1 MVLMALFDCLDDT
14 KFVYKVVLSEMSK
27 DLKDIVFHE
36 HGRKVIL
43 YLLSGRDQT
52 YTHPQVIEIL
62 KQGDGN
68 PHSKKDA
75 PIRHQELL
83 QFVSPALFDFVKA
96 DPEVWLKESRHCLLL
111 LPILK
116 FCVGK
121 GLSETFQAIASVV
134 CKPLDQDTRNMFSSE
149 NEKVQHWA
157 EQSAVHMVLK
167 KLIQFDKMRPEPPY
181 FSTAL
186 IENLDKEVLMGWLG
200 CNRGAFLL
208 VNMLETEL
216 EPIKQAVAEK
226 VKPVRKF
233 LQKQTN
239 KGADL
244 LDSKLSSSFVE

>member
-1 MVLMALFDCLDDT
+1 MVLMALFDCVDDT
-14 KFVYKVVLSEMSK
+14 KLVYKLIISEIATQ
-27 DLKDIVFHE
+27 LKDIVFHE

-43 YLLSGRDQT
+43 YLLASRDQT

-62 KQGDGN
+62 KHGDSN
-68 PHSKKDA
+68 SHSKKEA
-75 PIRHQELL
+75 SVRHKELL
-83 QFVSPALFDFVKA
+83 QCASPALLDAVTGE
-96 DPEVWLKESRHCLLL
+96 PETWLKESSKCLLL
-111 LPILK
+111 APILK
-116 FCVGK
+116 YCVGEELLTAFK
-121 GLSETFQAIASVV
+121 SIASVV
-134 CKPLDQDTRNMFSSE
+134 CQPLDQDIRNMFSSE

-167 KLIQFDKMRPEPPY
+167 KLIQYDKQRKDPPY
-181 FSTAL
+181 FSLAL
-186 IENLDKEVLMGWLG
+186 IDHLDKEVLMGWLG

-216 EPIKQAVAEK
+216 EPVKKAVTEK

-233 LQKQTN
+233 LQKQKN